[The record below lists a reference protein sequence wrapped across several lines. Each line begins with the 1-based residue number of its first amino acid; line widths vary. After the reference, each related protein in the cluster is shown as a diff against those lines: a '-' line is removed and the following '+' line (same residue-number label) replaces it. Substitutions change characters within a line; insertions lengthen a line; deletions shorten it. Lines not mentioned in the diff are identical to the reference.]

1 MNQTYRR
8 MLPASICQ
16 LVDEVEGEMG
26 NEIIVDENYVF
37 GPEARYEGKVFMNA
51 ACIVDVMPDCSIKAI
66 LPVNGTPSVDTL
78 SHEMLHFHRYVV
90 QDIPKVIAPFLHPD
104 DSEARRLSDQF
115 LENELEHLVM
125 VPYLA
130 KRYGFFEGTEAYRKT
145 LRRTWT
151 VARTRRAWITEN
163 AATDSNTVMHTLLAW
178 LHTRIT
184 LAGASDAAELSGMAA
199 EVLSWSGL
207 LTTAQWLE
215 QEIRAAHA
223 HKNPSEG
230 KVLIAK
236 ALGEVLK
243 PPGGWWGYYIKR
255 RIFELVPLVW

>member
-1 MNQTYRR
+1 MDQRYRQ
-8 MLPASICQ
+8 MLPAGICE
-16 LVDEVEGEMG
+16 LLDATEAEMG
-26 NEIIVDENYVF
+26 HEIEVDENYVF
-37 GPEARYEGKVFMNA
+37 GPEARYEGKVFIPV

-66 LPVNGTPSVDTL
+66 LPVNGNPSVDQL

-90 QDIPKVIAPFLHPD
+90 QDIPKVLAPFIHPD
-104 DSEARRLSDQF
+104 DPEARRLSDQF

-130 KRYGFFEGTEAYRKT
+130 KRYGLFEGMEVYRKN

-151 VARTRRAWITEN
+151 NARTRRAWITEN

-184 LAGASDAAELSGMAA
+184 LADHGNTELSGMAT
-199 EVLSWSGL
+199 EVLSWAGL

-215 QEIRAAHA
+215 KEIRAAHA
-223 HKNPSEG
+223 HENPSEG
-230 KVLIAK
+230 KVMIAK
-236 ALGEVLK
+236 ALGEVIK

-255 RIFELVPLVW
+255 RRFELVPLTW